1 MYRRLF
7 FLMILSA
14 FLAPSLF
21 ANTIHSCR
29 TQKNVKS
36 NKKQRICYVK
46 VTDGEV
52 RVGSTVEV
60 KNQYNYIVATGKVV
74 KTKRRKH
81 SGSYALIVLTKI
93 YKVVKSGYPVFV
105 RNNDSIDYWTAT
117 KAPY

>member
-1 MYRRLF
+1 MLSRATLF
-7 FLMILSA
+7 ILLWA
-14 FLAPSLF
+14 VVVPNLF
-21 ANTIHSCR
+21 GNTIHSCR
-29 TQKNVKS
+29 SQKT
-36 NKKQRICYVK
+36 KKNPDQKICYVK

-52 RVGSTVEV
+52 RPGHVVEV
-60 KNQYNYIVATGKVV
+60 KNQYNYIVATGKVL

-93 YKVVKSGYPVFV
+93 YKVVKSGYPVLV